1 MLNISIT
8 GQKCR
13 RNLSSGAGTKNL
25 PLKMLR
31 RCAELV
37 SPGEFFKIHM
47 YKKFDN
53 HIIDYPNENLIRVNS
68 GAINK
73 DKG

>member
-1 MLNISIT
+1 
-8 GQKCR
+8 
-13 RNLSSGAGTKNL
+13 
-25 PLKMLR
+25 
-31 RCAELV
+31 
-37 SPGEFFKIHM
+37 M